1 MKVDN
6 GSSHVKQNTSDSL
19 KEKRIQKLRSYERAD
34 QNSFGGT
41 LNLEK
46 ANHWEFQWM
55 HFLSILKKLSN
66 ITVLAND
73 EADQLYSSHDFFR

>member
-46 ANHWEFQWM
+46 ANPREF
-55 HFLSILKKLSN
+55 
-66 ITVLAND
+66 
-73 EADQLYSSHDFFR
+73 

>member
-19 KEKRIQKLRSYERAD
+19 KEKRDCSCSKRIQKLRSYERAD

-46 ANHWEFQWM
+46 ANPREF
-55 HFLSILKKLSN
+55 
-66 ITVLAND
+66 
-73 EADQLYSSHDFFR
+73 